1 MASTM
6 VMFRLALLISL
17 GLVGCSGAELD
28 FADYHLVCD
37 AEVAC
42 PGGFVCQSNECIPED
57 LADFAPVLNA
67 GGEGEG
73 ETPTP
78 PAAGEG
84 EGEDAPPVP
93 EAGEGEGEPPVA
105 GEGEGDGQPPAPG
118 EGEGEGEGEGDGEP
132 PAPVATTATLTLTP
146 PATRVGDPTD
156 ADCVVRDADG
166 GVMADVATT
175 LSVDP
180 ADGVTIVGPQM
191 VATVVLAE
199 AADYAVRCVVDGTE
213 LSDDAAWT
221 VTAGTTARLNG
232 APEGLQVVRNGDAL
246 SVDLTGVDAHGNP
259 TQLDLSWDIAGDDYS
274 AVAGE
279 AGVVLGGSGIT
290 TLTATDLESGVGIE
304 LMVGVDATAPVIT
317 ISSPDRGAF
326 VDAAGPLVIE
336 GQVLDDVGVG
346 SFELFGQ
353 AVAPDEDGFYTLSL
367 PAPVHGMNI
376 VQGTAIDLVERSADT
391 SRAVLFGDFAS
402 PDEFRDDAV
411 RVGLNPALLDDDD
424 PDMDDLSAI
433 AEVALSPDGR
443 DGGSFGTDC
452 DGRVFF
458 TNLQYR
464 DPEVDMWPE
473 DGGIGIR
480 VTVFD
485 MSMDYTGRGCVSAFG
500 NCQCT
505 DFDDTLVAA
514 SVTVEADA
522 SLLVDL
528 CGLSSE
534 SVPDDPEVEGLDL
547 GLEGEQAQY
556 EGLVQ
561 ARAEQEVGDTATEL
575 LLDIVEG
582 AVDRALSQVA
592 VAGTSGRA
600 LSAGGAAIP
609 IDACVTAALFDD
621 DGGHIDAG
629 ARFTAEAVEDLPGGA
644 GVLVTEGA
652 APDTRGEDPFV
663 YTVDDDLVNALLY
676 DAWAAGEP
684 LAPEG
689 EAGGAITSDL
699 PPVLMIGE
707 AAEGE
712 PPEMFLAVGEVIIGV
727 PTEGGEA
734 TTAVSAMIPAEAAAD
749 GQVLFLGPAV
759 DAEVAQM
766 DMTVEVLDAPEGA
779 DHDAIVAGAED
790 RFAAEVVAGMAEQ
803 PVEFELPE
811 MPIDNF
817 GSPEL
822 DGGTLGMAPPQSEPV
837 AAGEGGDHIMVGAPA
852 DFSAPPEAEA
862 D

>member
-1 MASTM
+1 MIACA
-6 VMFRLALLISL
+6 V
-17 GLVGCSGAELD
+17 LVGRLGYMQLVRGELYSAQSRD
-28 FADYHLVCD
+28 NFMRKVRLEPDRGLIRD
-37 AEVAC
+37 AKRRIIAHNRPSYTVTVT
-42 PGGFVCQSNECIPED
+42 PHFVD
-57 LADFAPVLNA
+57 R
-67 GGEGEG
+67 
-73 ETPTP
+73 
-78 PAAGEG
+78 
-84 EGEDAPPVP
+84 
-93 EAGEGEGEPPVA
+93 
-105 GEGEGDGQPPAPG
+105 
-118 EGEGEGEGEGDGEP
+118 GDGE
-132 PAPVATTATLTLTP
+132 VLE
-146 PATRVGDPTD
+146 RV
-156 ADCVVRDADG
+156 
-166 GVMADVATT
+166 
-175 LSVDP
+175 
-180 ADGVTIVGPQM
+180 
-191 VATVVLAE
+191 
-199 AADYAVRCVVDGTE
+199 
-213 LSDDAAWT
+213 
-221 VTAGTTARLNG
+221 
-232 APEGLQVVRNGDAL
+232 
-246 SVDLTGVDAHGNP
+246 
-259 TQLDLSWDIAGDDYS
+259 
-274 AVAGE
+274 
-279 AGVVLGGSGIT
+279 
-290 TLTATDLESGVGIE
+290 
-304 LMVGVDATAPVIT
+304 
-317 ISSPDRGAF
+317 
-326 VDAAGPLVIE
+326 
-336 GQVLDDVGVG
+336 
-346 SFELFGQ
+346 
-353 AVAPDEDGFYTLSL
+353 
-367 PAPVHGMNI
+367 
-376 VQGTAIDLVERSADT
+376 
-391 SRAVLFGDFAS
+391 
-402 PDEFRDDAV
+402 
-411 RVGLNPALLDDDD
+411 
-424 PDMDDLSAI
+424 
-433 AEVALSPDGR
+433 
-443 DGGSFGTDC
+443 
-452 DGRVFF
+452 
-458 TNLQYR
+458 
-464 DPEVDMWPE
+464 
-473 DGGIGIR
+473 IR
-480 VTVFD
+480 YV
-485 MSMDYTGRGCVSAFG
+485 
-500 NCQCT
+500 
-505 DFDDTLVAA
+505 
-514 SVTVEADA
+514 
-522 SLLVDL
+522 
-528 CGLSSE
+528 
-534 SVPDDPEVEGLDL
+534 